1 MPLKNN
7 PGMNRLANVLS
18 GRMKREM
25 HSAVDLPFDFGTIG
39 KDMGLVTDV
48 YPEVIPK
55 GEYLVC
61 RSITGYTLGTSES
74 SWIEHLQ
81 EDKHIHSIP
90 SGVTGHSHDVPMP
103 KLKEGDR
110 VLVAW
115 VADDA
120 VVVDVIEET

>member
-18 GRMKREM
+18 GRMKKEM
-25 HSAVDLPFDFGTIG
+25 LSAVDLPFDFGTIG
-39 KDMGLVTDV
+39 NDMGLVTDA

-61 RSITGYTLGTSES
+61 RQPAAELIS
-74 SWIEHLQ
+74 
-81 EDKHIHSIP
+81 
-90 SGVTGHSHDVPMP
+90 
-103 KLKEGDR
+103 GDR

-120 VVVDVIEET
+120 VVIDVIEET